1 MVEQGYLTLP
11 FTIRLSPFRYQL
23 ILYCE
28 FYVRSTF
35 LSREQII
42 GNPCKIPG
50 ILSVRI
56 GFSLFYWAIR
66 WLGVRKIVRGK
77 PIRKMTDF
85 FLPAFYYLNA

>member
-1 MVEQGYLTLP
+1 M
-11 FTIRLSPFRYQL
+11 
-23 ILYCE
+23 
-28 FYVRSTF
+28 
-35 LSREQII
+35 

-85 FLPAFYYLNA
+85 FLPAFYYLNAWNRLKWHMSRKKQLSEILSFPVVKLIKYFN